1 MKIKKTTI
9 TSTYPICAIEFK
21 SVPAMYERE
30 CQGLKSNTLRVL
42 NETEYNEYK
51 SVLPEYIR
59 INKTGCDQYFIRK
72 IADVIECYVS
82 LVASDHI
89 LLFSWG

>member
-1 MKIKKTTI
+1 MKIRKTNI
-9 TSTYPICAIEFK
+9 SIIKPVCAIEFK

-51 SVLPEYIR
+51 SVQPEYIR
-59 INKTGCDQYFIRK
+59 INKRGCDQYFIRK

-82 LVASDHI
+82 LVAGDHVV
-89 LLFSWG
+89 LFSWG